1 MFNANKSVFIKDD
14 NYLKEIQIQKLELQK
29 ERYKL
34 QTEKIENNKWIR
46 ENARDE
52 LIIEKII
59 QAINNLPSLEIPEII
74 PVIHSKREYCLLFG
88 DEHYGTEFE
97 IRGLFNEIINSY
109 SPEIFE
115 SRMWELLNQVIQFI
129 KEKDITKLNVFSM
142 GDSTDGLIR
151 VKQLMKLRYG
161 VIEGTVYYANFIS
174 NWLNELSKIVC
185 VEFQMVYGNHTEL
198 RLFSQPK
205 GTFKNENTGLF
216 IRELIEARLQ
226 DNPNFSITKNP
237 TGLIFANI
245 CNMNILG
252 IHGEVKNLEQ
262 AVKDFSNVYKTQIDI
277 LIAGHKHH
285 SLSENIGVNR
295 DIVGIPS
302 IIGVD
307 DFSLELKKTANA
319 GATIIGIEE
328 NKGKVCEE
336 NIKLN

>member
-1 MFNANKSVFIKDD
+1 
-14 NYLKEIQIQKLELQK
+14 
-29 ERYKL
+29 
-34 QTEKIENNKWIR
+34 
-46 ENARDE
+46 
-52 LIIEKII
+52 
-59 QAINNLPSLEIPEII
+59 
-74 PVIHSKREYCLLFG
+74 
-88 DEHYGTEFE
+88 
-97 IRGLFNEIINSY
+97 
-109 SPEIFE
+109 
-115 SRMWELLNQVIQFI
+115 
-129 KEKDITKLNVFSM
+129 M
-142 GDSTDGLIR
+142 GDSTDGLLR

-161 VIEGTVYYANFIS
+161 VIEGTVYYTNFIS
-174 NWLNELSKIVC
+174 NWLNELSKKVC

-198 RLFSQPK
+198 RMLGQPK
-205 GTFKNENTGLF
+205 GTFKDENTGLF

-226 DNPNFSITKNP
+226 NNPNFSIIKNP

>member
-115 SRMWELLNQVIQFI
+115 SRMWELLNQVIQFV
-129 KEKDITKLNVFSM
+129 KEKDITKLNVFF
-142 GDSTDGLIR
+142 
-151 VKQLMKLRYG
+151 YG
-161 VIEGTVYYANFIS
+161 
-174 NWLNELSKIVC
+174 
-185 VEFQMVYGNHTEL
+185 
-198 RLFSQPK
+198 R
-205 GTFKNENTGLF
+205 
-216 IRELIEARLQ
+216 
-226 DNPNFSITKNP
+226 
-237 TGLIFANI
+237 
-245 CNMNILG
+245 
-252 IHGEVKNLEQ
+252 
-262 AVKDFSNVYKTQIDI
+262 
-277 LIAGHKHH
+277 
-285 SLSENIGVNR
+285 
-295 DIVGIPS
+295 
-302 IIGVD
+302 
-307 DFSLELKKTANA
+307 
-319 GATIIGIEE
+319 
-328 NKGKVCEE
+328 
-336 NIKLN
+336 